1 MRGMESVNLTG
12 QFLIAM
18 PTMSDSYFART
29 LVFICEHNEN
39 GALGIIVN
47 RPIDLS
53 VAGLFEKVDLPFQAN
68 DDLGKAPVYLGGPVQ
83 TDRGFVLHRPA
94 GEWQSS
100 IKVNVAG
107 ADIALTSSR
116 DVLLAMGEGK
126 EPQEVLITL
135 GYAGWEAGQLE
146 NELTENAWL
155 TVEANSNTADILFK
169 LPYEERLAAAMQTLG
184 IQFSQ
189 LAEVAGHA

>member
-29 LVFICEHNEN
+29 LVFVCEHNEN

-126 EPQEVLITL
+126 EPQDVLITL

-155 TVEANSNTADILFK
+155 TVEANPNTADILFK

>member
-155 TVEANSNTADILFK
+155 TVEANPNTADILFK

>member
-126 EPQEVLITL
+126 EPQDVLITL

>member
-126 EPQEVLITL
+126 EPQDVLITL

-155 TVEANSNTADILFK
+155 TVEANPNTADILFK

>member
-53 VAGLFEKVDLPFQAN
+53 IADLFEKVDLPFQAN

-126 EPQEVLITL
+126 EPQDVLITL
-135 GYAGWEAGQLE
+135 GYAVWEAGQLE

-155 TVEANSNTADILFK
+155 TVEANPNTADILFK

>member
-135 GYAGWEAGQLE
+135 GYAVWEAGQLE

-155 TVEANSNTADILFK
+155 TVEANPNTADILFK

>member
-29 LVFICEHNEN
+29 LVFVCEHNEN